1 MLYLLSMT
9 RVQFEKVL
17 PALSYSLDLRTNRY
31 EHGSFILGATDYDAG
46 NFVCERLS

>member
-17 PALSYSLDLRTNRY
+17 PALGNSLDLRSNRY
-31 EHGSFILGATDYDAG
+31 EHGGFVLGATDDDAG
-46 NFVCERLS
+46 NFICEGLS